1 MGNILRKILSDLNIG
16 NNKITD
22 STLENL
28 AKDPKVDQLS
38 QSIVSLKSQLV
49 DILNMHQATEDFK
62 ESHLIVPNAFVKKD
76 YQFTFNLS
84 EFPSISI
91 KEIKNLDKI
100 GLSYNSENG
109 MIFGT
114 PTVANSL
121 EIEILFYNNLEENT
135 TEHSKKIS
143 FIVNADPKDLWL
155 DKPSPKDHLYYK
167 EENTSHYS
175 TFLDKKIVVCSK
187 RGRSHAHNGTF
198 REDDFHTKNLPN
210 GWAIIAVADGAGSS
224 KFARAGSQLAT
235 EFIVKSFDNEE
246 LLNNLSQLATSYY
259 SKENNLNFNIQDK
272 KSIINTLYKNV
283 KLLSENLVKFS
294 ETNNL
299 EIRDLHTTLIF
310 TLVKKF
316 SFGYVIL
323 SFGVGDCPINV
334 ISKDE
339 SSVKLLNYLDVG
351 ESSGSTRFITM
362 PEIFSDQEMMIK
374 RFGIYCFD
382 DFSKLTLMTDGI
394 YDPKFV
400 VESKLENSKSWKEF
414 LNDLDGNNEDQS
426 KVNFENDNNIETE
439 LSDWMDF
446 WSKGNHDDRTLAIIY

>member
-100 GLSYNSENG
+100 GLSFNSENG

-114 PTVANSL
+114 PNVANSL

-135 TEHSKKIS
+135 TEHSKKIY

-167 EENTSHYS
+167 VENTSHYS

-283 KLLSENLVKFS
+283 KLLSENLVEFS

-374 RFGIYCFD
+374 RFGINCFD
-382 DFSKLTLMTDGI
+382 DFSKLILMTDGI

-400 VESKLENSKSWKEF
+400 VESKLENSESWKEF